1 MVRRYFGC
9 LACPANRTCPPPQ
22 GWPVGERVPVREL
35 MGLTSPW
42 YFNAVPTDVQVRSD
56 DAFRQI
62 FVSRAS
68 VTSAWIALEKGRKVG
83 VFERFSILP
92 G

>member
-1 MVRRYFGC
+1 MHTDRAAAAPPQELHEGRLLTYMGC

-42 YFNAVPTDVQVRSD
+42 YFNAVPTDAASTHKVR
-56 DAFRQI
+56 R
-62 FVSRAS
+62 V
-68 VTSAWIALEKGRKVG
+68 WGHC
-83 VFERFSILP
+83 
-92 G
+92 